1 MHITVNIAIASYT
14 YVDAYR
20 FTQFN
25 SSLNIFKFLVES
37 RSKPP
42 VTMEAA
48 FSDMIDM
55 ANGHFQ

>member
-1 MHITVNIAIASYT
+1 M

-37 RSKPP
+37 RSKPL
-42 VTMEAA
+42 VTMEAT